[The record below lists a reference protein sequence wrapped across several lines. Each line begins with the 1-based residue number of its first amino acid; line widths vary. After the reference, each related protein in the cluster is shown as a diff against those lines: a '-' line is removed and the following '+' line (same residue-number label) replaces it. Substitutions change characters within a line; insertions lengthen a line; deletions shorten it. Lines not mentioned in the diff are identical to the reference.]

1 MQVENHIGKG
11 NFAVNLSDFFKKEP
25 VIFPSGRRA
34 AEGGFR
40 NSAYDHVLNSV
51 GKVAI
56 GIAFATSMVACGPSR
71 EEINA
76 MKAQVPRRDSLELV
90 SAYDLSLLANI
101 DSLHNAGDDM
111 KKAVKKGVS
120 LTWRQACRSVL
131 EKSRPW
137 SGKEYILAEH
147 ADKRLDESRDR
158 HERVTMMPAV
168 VSNGRTTTTVLR
180 PQKVISYTYKEEFR
194 DQLASEIQQRQK
206 TQAAQSARTVKAVRD
221 SGR

>member
-1 MQVENHIGKG
+1 M
-11 NFAVNLSDFFKKEP
+11 NLSDFFKKEP

-90 SAYDLSLLANI
+90 SAYDASLLANI

-111 KKAVKKGVS
+111 KKAVKKGVA
-120 LTWRQACRSVL
+120 LTWEQAKHSFG
-131 EKSRPW
+131 KSKTW
-137 SGKEYILAEH
+137 SGKEYIVKDH
-147 ADKRLDESRDR
+147 ADKRLNESRDR
-158 HERVTMMPAV
+158 HEVVTLVPV
-168 VSNGRTTTTVLR
+168 PVPSGKSTTMVLR
-180 PQKVISYTYKEEFR
+180 PRTVVSYIYKEEFR
-194 DQLASEIQQRQK
+194 DQLASEIQQRQE
-206 TQAAQSARTVKAVRD
+206 TQAVQSARTVKAVRGF
-221 SGR
+221 GR

>member
-1 MQVENHIGKG
+1 M
-11 NFAVNLSDFFKKEP
+11 NLSDFFKKEP

-90 SAYDLSLLANI
+90 SAYDASLLANI

-111 KKAVKKGVS
+111 KKAVKKGVA
-120 LTWRQACRSVL
+120 LTWEQAKHSFG
-131 EKSRPW
+131 KSKTW
-137 SGKEYILAEH
+137 SGKEYIVKDH
-147 ADKRLDESRDR
+147 ADKRLNESRDR

-180 PQKVISYTYKEEFR
+180 LQKVISYTYKEEFR
-194 DQLASEIQQRQK
+194 DQLASEIQQRQE
-206 TQAAQSARTVKAVRD
+206 TQAVQSARTVKAVRGF
-221 SGR
+221 GR

>member
-1 MQVENHIGKG
+1 M
-11 NFAVNLSDFFKKEP
+11 NLSDFFKTSP

-90 SAYDLSLLANI
+90 SAYDASLLANI

-111 KKAVKKGVS
+111 KKAVKKGVA
-120 LTWRQACRSVL
+120 LTWEQAKHSFG
-131 EKSRPW
+131 KSKTW
-137 SGKEYILAEH
+137 SGKEYIVKDH
-147 ADKRLDESRDR
+147 ADKRLNESRDR
-158 HERVTMMPAV
+158 HEVVTLVPV
-168 VSNGRTTTTVLR
+168 PVPSGKSTTMVLR
-180 PQKVISYTYKEEFR
+180 PRTVVSYIYKEEFR

-206 TQAAQSARTVKAVRD
+206 TQAAQSARTVNAVRG

>member
-11 NFAVNLSDFFKKEP
+11 DFVVNLSDFFKTSP

-90 SAYDLSLLANI
+90 SAYDASLLANI

-111 KKAVKKGVS
+111 KKAVKKGVA
-120 LTWRQACRSVL
+120 LTWEQAKHSFG
-131 EKSRPW
+131 KSKTW
-137 SGKEYILAEH
+137 SGKEYIVKDH
-147 ADKRLDESRDR
+147 ADKRLNESRDR
-158 HERVTMMPAV
+158 HEVVTLVPV
-168 VSNGRTTTTVLR
+168 PVPSGKSTTMVLR
-180 PQKVISYTYKEEFR
+180 PRTVVSYIYKEEFR

-206 TQAAQSARTVKAVRD
+206 TQAAQSARTVNAVRG

>member
-1 MQVENHIGKG
+1 M
-11 NFAVNLSDFFKKEP
+11 NLSDFFKKEP

-90 SAYDLSLLANI
+90 SAYDASLLANI

-111 KKAVKKGVS
+111 KKAVKKGVA
-120 LTWRQACRSVL
+120 LTWEQAKHSFG
-131 EKSRPW
+131 KSKTW
-137 SGKEYILAEH
+137 SGKEYIVEDH
-147 ADKRLDESRDR
+147 ADKRLNESRDR

-180 PQKVISYTYKEEFR
+180 LQKVISYTYKEEFR
-194 DQLASEIQQRQK
+194 DQLASEIQQRQE
-206 TQAAQSARTVKAVRD
+206 TQAVQSARTVKAVRGF
-221 SGR
+221 GR

>member
-1 MQVENHIGKG
+1 M
-11 NFAVNLSDFFKKEP
+11 NLSDFFKKEP

-90 SAYDLSLLANI
+90 SAYDASLLANI

-111 KKAVKKGVS
+111 KKAVKKGVA
-120 LTWRQACRSVL
+120 LTWEQARHSFG
-131 EKSRPW
+131 KSKTW
-137 SGKEYILAEH
+137 SGKEYIVEDH
-147 ADKRLDESRDR
+147 ADKRLNESRDR

-194 DQLASEIQQRQK
+194 DQLASEIQQRQE
-206 TQAAQSARTVKAVRD
+206 TQAVQSARTVKAVRGF
-221 SGR
+221 GR

>member
-34 AEGGFR
+34 AERGCR
-40 NSAYDHVLNSV
+40 NSAYDHVLSSM
-51 GKVAI
+51 GKAAV
-56 GIAFATSMVACGPSR
+56 GIAFATSMVACGSSQ

-90 SAYDLSLLANI
+90 SAYDASLLANI

-111 KKAVKKGVS
+111 KKAVKKGVA
-120 LTWRQACRSVL
+120 LTWEQAKHSFG
-131 EKSRPW
+131 KSKTW
-137 SGKEYILAEH
+137 SGKEYIVEDH
-147 ADKRLDESRDR
+147 ADKRLNESRDR
-158 HERVTMMPAV
+158 HEVVTLVPV
-168 VSNGRTTTTVLR
+168 PVPSGKSTTMVLR
-180 PQKVISYTYKEEFR
+180 PRTVVSYIYKEEFR

-206 TQAAQSARTVKAVRD
+206 TQAAQSARTVNAVRG

>member
-1 MQVENHIGKG
+1 M
-11 NFAVNLSDFFKKEP
+11 NLSDFFKKEP

-90 SAYDLSLLANI
+90 SAYDSSLLANI

-111 KKAVKKGVS
+111 KKAVKKGVA
-120 LTWRQACRSVL
+120 LTWEQARHSFG
-131 EKSRPW
+131 KSKTW
-137 SGKEYILAEH
+137 SGKEYIVEDH
-147 ADKRLDESRDR
+147 ADKRLNESRDR
-158 HERVTMMPAV
+158 HEVVTLVPV
-168 VSNGRTTTTVLR
+168 PVPSGKSTTMVLR
-180 PQKVISYTYKEEFR
+180 PRTVVSYTYKEEFR

>member
-1 MQVENHIGKG
+1 M
-11 NFAVNLSDFFKKEP
+11 NLSDFFKKEP

-90 SAYDLSLLANI
+90 SAYDASLLANI

-111 KKAVKKGVS
+111 KKAVKKGVA
-120 LTWRQACRSVL
+120 LTWEQAKHSFG
-131 EKSRPW
+131 KSKTW
-137 SGKEYILAEH
+137 SGKEYIVKDH
-147 ADKRLDESRDR
+147 ADKRLNESRDR
-158 HERVTMMPAV
+158 HEVVTLVPV
-168 VSNGRTTTTVLR
+168 PVPSGKSTTMVLR
-180 PQKVISYTYKEEFR
+180 PRTVVSYIYKEEFR
-194 DQLASEIQQRQK
+194 DQLASEIQQRQE
-206 TQAAQSARTVKAVRD
+206 TQAVQSARTVKAVRD

>member
-11 NFAVNLSDFFKKEP
+11 DFAVNLSDFFKTSP

-90 SAYDLSLLANI
+90 SAYDASLLANI

-111 KKAVKKGVS
+111 KKAVKKGVA
-120 LTWRQACRSVL
+120 LTWEQAKHSFG
-131 EKSRPW
+131 KSKTW
-137 SGKEYILAEH
+137 SGKEYIVKDH
-147 ADKRLDESRDR
+147 ADKRLNESRDR
-158 HERVTMMPAV
+158 HEVVTLVPV
-168 VSNGRTTTTVLR
+168 PVPSGKSTTMVLR
-180 PQKVISYTYKEEFR
+180 PRTVVSYIYKEEFR

-206 TQAAQSARTVKAVRD
+206 TQAAQSARTVNAVRG

>member
-1 MQVENHIGKG
+1 M
-11 NFAVNLSDFFKKEP
+11 NLSDFFKTSP

-56 GIAFATSMVACGPSR
+56 GIAFATLMVACGPSR

-90 SAYDLSLLANI
+90 SAYDASLLANI

-111 KKAVKKGVS
+111 KKAVKKGVA
-120 LTWRQACRSVL
+120 LTWEQAKHSFG
-131 EKSRPW
+131 KSKTW
-137 SGKEYILAEH
+137 SGKEYIVKDH
-147 ADKRLDESRDR
+147 ADKRLNESRDR

-168 VSNGRTTTTVLR
+168 VSNGRTTTVLR

-194 DQLASEIQQRQK
+194 DQLASEIQQRQE
-206 TQAAQSARTVKAVRD
+206 TQAVQSARTVKAVRGF
-221 SGR
+221 GR

>member
-90 SAYDLSLLANI
+90 SAYDASLLANI

-111 KKAVKKGVS
+111 KKAVKKGVA
-120 LTWRQACRSVL
+120 LTWEQAKHSFG
-131 EKSRPW
+131 KSKTW
-137 SGKEYILAEH
+137 SGKEYIVKDH
-147 ADKRLDESRDR
+147 ADKRLNESRDR
-158 HERVTMMPAV
+158 HEVVTLVPV
-168 VSNGRTTTTVLR
+168 PVPSGKSTTMVLR
-180 PQKVISYTYKEEFR
+180 P
-194 DQLASEIQQRQK
+194 
-206 TQAAQSARTVKAVRD
+206 RTVFHIYTKKNFGISWHLKFSNDRKRRRLSQPAL
-221 SGR
+221 

>member
-1 MQVENHIGKG
+1 M
-11 NFAVNLSDFFKKEP
+11 NLSDFFKKEP

-90 SAYDLSLLANI
+90 SAYDSSLLANI
-101 DSLHNAGDDM
+101 DSLHNARDDM
-111 KKAVKKGVS
+111 KMAVKKGVA
-120 LTWRQACRSVL
+120 LTWEQARHSFG
-131 EKSRPW
+131 KSKTW

-147 ADKRLDESRDR
+147 ADKRLNESRDR
-158 HERVTMMPAV
+158 HEVVTLVPV
-168 VSNGRTTTTVLR
+168 PVPSGKSTTMVLR
-180 PQKVISYTYKEEFR
+180 PRTVVSYIYKEEFR

-206 TQAAQSARTVKAVRD
+206 TQAAQSARTVNAVRG

>member
-1 MQVENHIGKG
+1 M
-11 NFAVNLSDFFKKEP
+11 NLSDFFKKEP

-76 MKAQVPRRDSLELV
+76 MKAQVPRRDSLELG
-90 SAYDLSLLANI
+90 SAYDSSLLANI
-101 DSLHNAGDDM
+101 DSLHNAGNDM
-111 KKAVKKGVS
+111 ETAVKKGVS

-131 EKSRPW
+131 GKSRPW

-168 VSNGRTTTTVLR
+168 VSNGRTTTVLR

-194 DQLASEIQQRQK
+194 DQLASEIQQRQE
-206 TQAAQSARTVKAVRD
+206 TQAVQSARTVKAVRGF
-221 SGR
+221 GR

>member
-1 MQVENHIGKG
+1 M
-11 NFAVNLSDFFKKEP
+11 NLSDFFKKEP

-90 SAYDLSLLANI
+90 SAYDSSLLANI
-101 DSLHNAGDDM
+101 DSLHNAWNDM
-111 KKAVKKGVS
+111 ETAVKKGVS

-131 EKSRPW
+131 GKSRPW

-158 HERVTMMPAV
+158 HEVVTLVPV
-168 VSNGRTTTTVLR
+168 PVPSGKSTTMVLR
-180 PQKVISYTYKEEFR
+180 PRTVVSYIYKEEFR

-206 TQAAQSARTVKAVRD
+206 TQAAQSARTVNAVRG

>member
-1 MQVENHIGKG
+1 M
-11 NFAVNLSDFFKKEP
+11 NLSDFFKKEP

-90 SAYDLSLLANI
+90 SAYDSSLLANI

-111 KKAVKKGVS
+111 QKAVKKGVA
-120 LTWRQACRSVL
+120 LTWEQAKHSFG
-131 EKSRPW
+131 KSKTW
-137 SGKEYILAEH
+137 SGKEYIVEDH
-147 ADKRLDESRDR
+147 ADKRLNESRDW
-158 HERVTMMPAV
+158 HEVVTLVPV
-168 VSNGRTTTTVLR
+168 PVPSGKSTTMVLR
-180 PQKVISYTYKEEFR
+180 PRTVVSYIYKEEFR
-194 DQLASEIQQRQK
+194 DQLASEIQQRQE
-206 TQAAQSARTVKAVRD
+206 TQAVQSARTVKAVRGF
-221 SGR
+221 GR

>member
-90 SAYDLSLLANI
+90 SAYDASLLANI

-111 KKAVKKGVS
+111 KKAVKKGVA
-120 LTWRQACRSVL
+120 LTWEQAKHSFG
-131 EKSRPW
+131 KSKTW
-137 SGKEYILAEH
+137 SGKEYIVKDH
-147 ADKRLDESRDR
+147 ADKRLNESRDR
-158 HERVTMMPAV
+158 HEVVTLVPV
-168 VSNGRTTTTVLR
+168 PVPSGKSTTMVLR
-180 PQKVISYTYKEEFR
+180 PRTVVSYIYKEEFR

-206 TQAAQSARTVKAVRD
+206 TQAAQSARTVNAVRG

>member
-1 MQVENHIGKG
+1 M
-11 NFAVNLSDFFKKEP
+11 NLSDFFKKEP

-90 SAYDLSLLANI
+90 SAYDASLLANI

-111 KKAVKKGVS
+111 KKAVKKGVA
-120 LTWRQACRSVL
+120 LTWEQAKHSFG
-131 EKSRPW
+131 KSKTW
-137 SGKEYILAEH
+137 SGKEYIVEDH
-147 ADKRLDESRDR
+147 ADKRLNESRDR

-168 VSNGRTTTTVLR
+168 VSNGRTTTTVLWL
-180 PQKVISYTYKEEFR
+180 QKVISYTYKEEFR
-194 DQLASEIQQRQK
+194 DQLASEIQQRQE
-206 TQAAQSARTVKAVRD
+206 TQAVQSARTVKAVRGF
-221 SGR
+221 GR

>member
-1 MQVENHIGKG
+1 M
-11 NFAVNLSDFFKKEP
+11 NLSDFFKKEP

-90 SAYDLSLLANI
+90 SAYDASLLANI

-111 KKAVKKGVS
+111 KKAVKKGVA
-120 LTWRQACRSVL
+120 LTWEQAKHSFG
-131 EKSRPW
+131 KSKTW
-137 SGKEYILAEH
+137 SGKEYIVKDH
-147 ADKRLDESRDR
+147 ADKRLNESRDR
-158 HERVTMMPAV
+158 HEVVTLVPV
-168 VSNGRTTTTVLR
+168 PVPSGKSTTMVLR
-180 PQKVISYTYKEEFR
+180 PRTVVSYIYKEEFR

-206 TQAAQSARTVKAVRD
+206 TQAAQSARTVNAVRG

>member
-1 MQVENHIGKG
+1 M
-11 NFAVNLSDFFKKEP
+11 NLSDFFKTSP

-90 SAYDLSLLANI
+90 SAYDASLLANI

-111 KKAVKKGVS
+111 KKAVKKGVA
-120 LTWRQACRSVL
+120 LTWEQAKHSFG
-131 EKSRPW
+131 KSKTW
-137 SGKEYILAEH
+137 SGKEYIVKDH
-147 ADKRLDESRDR
+147 ADKRLNESRDR

-168 VSNGRTTTTVLR
+168 VSNGRTTTVLR

-194 DQLASEIQQRQK
+194 DQLASEIQQRQE
-206 TQAAQSARTVKAVRD
+206 TQAVQSARTVKAVRGF
-221 SGR
+221 GR

>member
-11 NFAVNLSDFFKKEP
+11 DFAVNLSDFFKTSP

-90 SAYDLSLLANI
+90 SAYDASLLANI

-111 KKAVKKGVS
+111 KKAVKKGVA
-120 LTWRQACRSVL
+120 LTWEQAKHSFG
-131 EKSRPW
+131 KSKTW
-137 SGKEYILAEH
+137 SGKEYIVKDH
-147 ADKRLDESRDR
+147 ADKRLNESRDR

-168 VSNGRTTTTVLR
+168 VSNGRTTTVLR

-194 DQLASEIQQRQK
+194 DQLASEIQQRQE
-206 TQAAQSARTVKAVRD
+206 TQAVQSARTVKAVRGF
-221 SGR
+221 GR

>member
-1 MQVENHIGKG
+1 M
-11 NFAVNLSDFFKKEP
+11 NLSDFFKKEP

-90 SAYDLSLLANI
+90 SAYDASLLANI

-111 KKAVKKGVS
+111 KKAVKKGVA
-120 LTWRQACRSVL
+120 LTWEQAKHSFG
-131 EKSRPW
+131 KSKTW
-137 SGKEYILAEH
+137 SGKEYIVKDH
-147 ADKRLDESRDR
+147 ADKRLNESCDR
-158 HERVTMMPAV
+158 HEVVTLVPV
-168 VSNGRTTTTVLR
+168 PVPSGKSTTMVLR
-180 PQKVISYTYKEEFR
+180 PRTVVSYIYKEEFR
-194 DQLASEIQQRQK
+194 DQLASEIQQRQE
-206 TQAAQSARTVKAVRD
+206 TQAVQSARTVKAVRD

>member
-1 MQVENHIGKG
+1 M
-11 NFAVNLSDFFKKEP
+11 
-25 VIFPSGRRA
+25 
-34 AEGGFR
+34 
-40 NSAYDHVLNSV
+40 

-90 SAYDLSLLANI
+90 SAYDSSLLANI
-101 DSLHNAGDDM
+101 DSLHNAGNDM
-111 KKAVKKGVS
+111 ETAVKKGVS

-131 EKSRPW
+131 GKSRPW

-147 ADKRLDESRDR
+147 AYKRLDESRDR

-168 VSNGRTTTTVLR
+168 VSNGRTTTVLR

-194 DQLASEIQQRQK
+194 DQLASEIQQRQE
-206 TQAAQSARTVKAVRD
+206 TQAVQSARTVKAVRD

>member
-1 MQVENHIGKG
+1 M
-11 NFAVNLSDFFKKEP
+11 NLSDFFKKEP

-90 SAYDLSLLANI
+90 SAYDASLLANI

-111 KKAVKKGVS
+111 KKAVKKGVA
-120 LTWRQACRSVL
+120 LTWEQAKHSFG
-131 EKSRPW
+131 KSKTW
-137 SGKEYILAEH
+137 SGKEYIVKDH
-147 ADKRLDESRDR
+147 ADKRLNESRDR
-158 HERVTMMPAV
+158 HEVVTLVPV
-168 VSNGRTTTTVLR
+168 PVPSGKSTTMVLR
-180 PQKVISYTYKEEFR
+180 PRTVVSYIYKEEFR

-206 TQAAQSARTVKAVRD
+206 TQAAQSARTVNAVRD